1 MKIKFVALI
10 LIVLLCLTSCEN
22 HNTVVDNKPDKGLV
36 VMSPNIIESKVKS
49 TAQFAIQLGIG
60 NQTGFLPRASM
71 TVKVSS
77 PDLVIIAPDGSK
89 NKNEYTCEYV
99 DFGSGRFDFFKD
111 SDFKDWCRYIE
122 TYVFYFEENPENQ
135 TGEIFFEICSEVDK
149 SKAPQYYAQLG
160 ETRGDTLKVYY
171 EVKNGKIRIYSE
183 NKDSTSFLK
192 LLLDEICEVFD
203 R

>member
-89 NKNEYTCEYV
+89 NKNEYT
-99 DFGSGRFDFFKD
+99 
-111 SDFKDWCRYIE
+111 
-122 TYVFYFEENPENQ
+122 
-135 TGEIFFEICSEVDK
+135 
-149 SKAPQYYAQLG
+149 
-160 ETRGDTLKVYY
+160 
-171 EVKNGKIRIYSE
+171 KI
-183 NKDSTSFLK
+183 
-192 LLLDEICEVFD
+192 
-203 R
+203 